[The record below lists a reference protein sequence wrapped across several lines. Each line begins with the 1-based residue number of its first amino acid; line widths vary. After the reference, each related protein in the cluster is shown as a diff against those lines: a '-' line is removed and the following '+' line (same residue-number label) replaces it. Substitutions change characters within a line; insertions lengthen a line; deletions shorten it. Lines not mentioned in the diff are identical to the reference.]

1 MLKILDPYEI
11 LAKDWMM
18 AIYLSILVSKRRSL
32 LFFFFNRFP
41 VRFYTTSM
49 KGVERCVNDII
60 KSAED
65 KRLYRCLELQ
75 NDMKVLLISDS
86 STDKSSASLDVN
98 VGK

>member
-1 MLKILDPYEI
+1 
-11 LAKDWMM
+11 
-18 AIYLSILVSKRRSL
+18 
-32 LFFFFNRFP
+32 
-41 VRFYTTSM
+41 M